1 MKRFL
6 PAVVVAAVALV
17 FIAEAKAQYPYQAP
31 YGAYGGMNVN
41 LGGGNFYNFG
51 STPYGSYSGMSLN
64 LGGGNRLN
72 TGSTPYG
79 SYSGMNLN
87 LGGGSY
93 YNTGWFTPYS
103 GSRIGPYRHEHGG
116 YGCGVGGLGYY

>member
-17 FIAEAKAQYPYQAP
+17 FIAEAKSQYPYQGP
-31 YGAYGGMNVN
+31 YGSYGGMNVS

-51 STPYGSYSGMSLN
+51 SA
-64 LGGGNRLN
+64 
-72 TGSTPYG
+72 PYG